1 MPIQVITSIISAV
14 SILAGSALGAWFSWL
29 INNKMHKRKMKE
41 EYDIIKDN
49 RKYEERFKVKELCAN
64 ANVIRL
70 DICTSIY
77 QSIRIVSKSIDINYL
92 YPIPINKN
100 YSCAVS
106 TLSDK
111 YNIKELS
118 YLYQLYGI
126 IEKVNYDVLK
136 YNEGIHKEEGSIII
150 QGFYAIL
157 EKIYGGNVEK
167 ILKLNIDTISYKN
180 LCDNE
185 YIKDGYKELLSR
197 LDNLCIEENIMKKN
211 TK

>member
-1 MPIQVITSIISAV
+1 MPIQVITSIISAF

-41 EYDIIKDN
+41 ELDIIKDN
-49 RKYEERFKVKELCAN
+49 RKYEERFKIKELCAN

-77 QSIRIVSKSIDINYL
+77 QSIRIVSKSADMNYL

-100 YSCAVS
+100 YSCTVS

-136 YNEGIHKEEGSIII
+136 YNEGINKEEESVI

-180 LCDNE
+180 LCNNE
-185 YIKDGYKELLSR
+185 YIKDGYRDLLNR
-197 LDNLCIEENIMKKN
+197 LDNLCMEENIIK
-211 TK
+211 

>member
-1 MPIQVITSIISAV
+1 MPIPVITSIISAL

-29 INNKMHKRKMKE
+29 INNKMHKRKMRE
-41 EYDIIKDN
+41 EHDIIEDN
-49 RKYEERFKVKELCAN
+49 RKYEERFKIKELCAN

-77 QSIRIVSKSIDINYL
+77 QSIRIVSKNSDIKYI

-111 YNIKELS
+111 YNIRELS

-136 YNEGIHKEEGSIII
+136 YNEGVQEEYCKVI
-150 QGFYAIL
+150 QGFYTIL
-157 EKIYGGNVEK
+157 EKIYGGNVNK
-167 ILKLNIDTISYKN
+167 ILQLNIDTISYEN
-180 LCDNE
+180 LCNNE
-185 YIKDGYKELLSR
+185 YIKNGYKDLLST
-197 LDNLCIEENIMKKN
+197 LNKLCTEENIIKEKSN
-211 TK
+211 